1 MADGVN
7 DAKVVPF
14 PGQGGIDLGPGTAY
28 EAITRT
34 RVDELAAD
42 VKEIRARIDGIF
54 WLIAGSIVVDVV
66 LRAIGAGG

>member
-1 MADGVN
+1 MEDGMYEG
-7 DAKVVPF
+7 KVVPF
-14 PGQGGIDLGPGTAY
+14 PIQGGIDLGPGTAY

-34 RVDELAAD
+34 KVDELTAD

>member
-1 MADGVN
+1 MNEKLDER
-7 DAKVVPF
+7 KVVPF
-14 PGQGGIDLGPGTAY
+14 PGREGIELGPGSAY

-34 RVDELAAD
+34 KVDELAAD